1 MSYPLWNT
9 FLTMMW
15 FFLWVLWLY
24 LLFLIIADVF
34 RSRDLNGW
42 AKAAWIILICLLP
55 YLGVFI
61 YLIARGGKMQERR
74 AQEAHARDQEF
85 RSYVQDAA
93 GNGSAEQLSALAQ
106 LRDEG
111 VISQAEFERG
121 KAKVLN

>member
-1 MSYPLWNT
+1 MA
-9 FLTMMW
+9 W

-34 RSRDLNGW
+34 RSRDLGGW
-42 AKAAWIILICLLP
+42 AKAGWIILICFVP

-61 YLIARGGKMQERR
+61 YLIARGSSMQDRR
-74 AQEAHARDQEF
+74 FQSRESDF
-85 RSYVQDAA
+85 RAYAGEPA
-93 GNGSAEQLSALAQ
+93 GNGSADQLAALAQ

-111 VISQAEFERG
+111 VITEADFQRG